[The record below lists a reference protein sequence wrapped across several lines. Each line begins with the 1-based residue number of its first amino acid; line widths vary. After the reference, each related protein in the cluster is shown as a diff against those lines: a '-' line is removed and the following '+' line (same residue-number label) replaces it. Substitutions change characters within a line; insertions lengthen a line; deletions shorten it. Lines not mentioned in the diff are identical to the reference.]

1 MHLEQ
6 CYKTTTKGLYNYL
19 TKTKDWMLKL
29 TLHHECS
36 KKSHSVVK
44 ESMKFKREFDIEFDY
59 PQLEAIEVARKVKK
73 TLS

>member
-1 MHLEQ
+1 MQLEL
-6 CYKTTTKGLYNYL
+6 CYKTTTIGLYNYL

-29 TLHHECS
+29 TLHHESS

-59 PQLEAIEVARKVKK
+59 DQLEANL
-73 TLS
+73 TSP